1 MTDMSETHASAAGRL
16 SAASDQRQKRSE
28 QYDEAVGSASQLTAF
43 VELQAA
49 DEQVSARRKWLD
61 WVEEGE

>member
-16 SAASDQRQKRSE
+16 STATDQRDRRSE
-28 QYDEAVGSASQLTAF
+28 ECDEAADSSSQLTAF
-43 VELQAA
+43 VELRAA

-61 WVEEGE
+61 WVKEGE